1 MSKFSEAST
10 ISQLSQILGLVA
22 VMFTLFGAAFWALAD
37 DQIDKKYATD
47 EDLQAVQETVE
58 AQVTVITETV
68 QENTTTVR
76 ATATSVDGLTL
87 VVLGLQITDLE
98 EEISQLE
105 REKREEG
112 AAWNERDERN
122 LRDRQRSLE
131 DLERQRGILLN
142 RLLAADPNE

>member
-47 EDLQAVQETVE
+47 EDLRAVQETVE